1 MLQVLVKAFRLKAAS
16 LFILVYFVS
25 AFVKTTFTGKGYADP
40 VFSFVLF
47 FGVFSLLMYRVTGG
61 VKCEA
66 KKVMHPRRES
76 VVAVVY
82 FICWLGL
89 YMLLWQSVF
98 RNVYFSNIV
107 GFWGLLV
114 LLPLVYLWRAG
125 YRLPDFGLTT
135 KDLGVH
141 LRVAVVAGLLIGGV
155 MLLLTPGGKY
165 ILSGTLPLS
174 DLMVVLIAGFGLALL
189 LAGFFEEFF
198 FRAVL
203 QTRLSAY
210 FNSHFTGIVGA
221 SLLFGLYHLP
231 FHFFGSG
238 PSAGNLPFALA
249 NVFTEALITAPIL
262 GILWARTQNLLAPV
276 FVHSLI
282 DTISGAPRI
291 AAMLNLH

>member
-1 MLQVLVKAFRLKAAS
+1 M
-16 LFILVYFVS
+16 I
-25 AFVKTTFTGKGYADP
+25 
-40 VFSFVLF
+40 
-47 FGVFSLLMYRVTGG
+47 
-61 VKCEA
+61 
-66 KKVMHPRRES
+66 
-76 VVAVVY
+76 
-82 FICWLGL
+82 
-89 YMLLWQSVF
+89 
-98 RNVYFSNIV
+98 
-107 GFWGLLV
+107 
-114 LLPLVYLWRAG
+114 
-125 YRLPDFGLTT
+125 
-135 KDLGVH
+135 
-141 LRVAVVAGLLIGGV
+141 
-155 MLLLTPGGKY
+155 
-165 ILSGTLPLS
+165 
-174 DLMVVLIAGFGLALL
+174 VLIAGFGLALL

-238 PSAGNLPFALA
+238 PSAGDLPFALA

-282 DTISGAPRI
+282 DAISGAPRI